1 MNKTEKKK
9 NKKVIR
15 ENLVLI
21 IGLRKETVL
30 NLLLH

>member
-21 IGLRKETVL
+21 IGLRKKTVL

>member
-9 NKKVIR
+9 NKKVIK